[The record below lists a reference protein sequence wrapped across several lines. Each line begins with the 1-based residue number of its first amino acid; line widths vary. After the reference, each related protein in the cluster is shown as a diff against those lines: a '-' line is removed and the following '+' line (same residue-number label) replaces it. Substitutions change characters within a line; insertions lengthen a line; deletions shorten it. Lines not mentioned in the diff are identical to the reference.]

1 MRARRFELRLLAVG
15 LAAAWAVAA
24 GLVIVAYRPGGPLDL
39 AVGIALLLPI
49 CIALAA
55 VRWPPVTRGAGTFPV
70 MVSLGV
76 VSLLLLL
83 PSIGGVV
90 NQILQLGSQTLMPSL
105 EAAYPWVLAL
115 LSTSLFAA
123 FGVVRMLDGGAALR
137 RRRFVVGSALGLAI
151 SLVAG
156 GSFAAVAIANEI
168 GLRDGARP
176 TGSRFGPVGEGT
188 LPTCDGPLATGAT
201 ARVSLRLE
209 GEVDLRSIGSVDISG
224 FRAGDDFRWL
234 AFVAT
239 GREIGLY
246 GQAWT
251 AGRAFTRIPSKDWQ
265 QVGSNVV
272 AEGDLDAR
280 AAATVLTDAYRS
292 TAEDRGEEVLEG
304 ARARRCR
311 VSIDGPAF
319 QHAFPQV
326 RWLVGEASLER
337 WRGQLDYWLFL
348 DGQLGQVV
356 GSVNGE
362 AIGIRPEA
370 LLATVTVSLTAT
382 DRGRSLVIYPPVP

>member
-15 LAAAWAVAA
+15 LAAAWAAAA
-24 GLVIVAYRPGGPLDL
+24 GLVILAYRPGGPLDL

-49 CIALAA
+49 GIALAA
-55 VRWPPVTRGAGTFPV
+55 VRWPPVTRGAGSFPL

-76 VSLLLLL
+76 TSLLLLV
-83 PSIGGVV
+83 PSIRGVMD
-90 NQILQLGSQTLMPSL
+90 QILQLGSQTLMPSL
-105 EAAYPWVLAL
+105 EAAYPWALAL

-123 FGVVRMLDGGAALR
+123 FGLVRMLDGGAALR
-137 RRRFVVGSALGLAI
+137 RRRFVVGSALGLAM

-156 GSFAAVAIANEI
+156 GSFAAIAIANEI

-176 TGSRFGPVGEGT
+176 AGSRFGPVGEGT

-224 FRAGDDFRWL
+224 HRAGSDFRWL

-246 GQAWT
+246 GQVWT
-251 AGRAFTRIPSKDWQ
+251 EGRAFTRVPSKDWQ

-280 AAATVLTDAYRS
+280 VAATVLTDAYRS

-319 QHAFPQV
+319 VHAFPQV
-326 RWLVGEASLER
+326 RWLVGDASLER

-362 AIGIRPEA
+362 AIGIRPDA
-370 LLATVTVSLTAT
+370 LQATVNVSLTAT
-382 DRGRSLVIYPPVP
+382 DRGRPVVIYPPIP